1 MEYNI
6 ETFEHDTFHYW
17 DNRITE
23 IQSSQKNKSSKMMII
38 GKEIATNEI
47 QINTIHGIVRFGEE
61 FIDYGE

>member
-1 MEYNI
+1 
-6 ETFEHDTFHYW
+6 
-17 DNRITE
+17 
-23 IQSSQKNKSSKMMII
+23 MMII